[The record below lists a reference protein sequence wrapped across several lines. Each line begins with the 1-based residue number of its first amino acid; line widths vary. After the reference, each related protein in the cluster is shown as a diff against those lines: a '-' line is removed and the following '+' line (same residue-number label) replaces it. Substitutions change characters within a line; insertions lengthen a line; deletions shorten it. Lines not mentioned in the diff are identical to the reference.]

1 MIQFQYW
8 IDVIDRQSFRGSKAI
23 EAAGRFSLAHS
34 PADSS
39 NPERRIR
46 NVVVICIERNG
57 STCVIGE
64 SDFSVVQF
72 FLLFVLFLFFD
83 SISFHFIVDE
93 TVPPTRAPPTAPH
106 GVRNFF
112 FAFRF
117 FFFVFFFAFRNF
129 RSNRSSSDRFTRFYQ
144 VLPGFTG
151 FYRVLLGFT

>member
-72 FLLFVLFLFFD
+72 FLLFVLFLFL
-83 SISFHFIVDE
+83 IQFHFISLS
-93 TVPPTRAPPTAPH
+93 TKRFHPRAHHRPHHTAF
-106 GVRNFF
+106 VIFF
-112 FAFRF
+112 LRFVSFFLFFCFFLRFAIFGPIEAPATGLRGL
-117 FFFVFFFAFRNF
+117 
-129 RSNRSSSDRFTRFYQ
+129 TRFYQ
-144 VLPGFTG
+144 VLPDFTG
-151 FYRVLLGFT
+151 FY